1 VTTQTNHGPAGRAI
15 LFVCTGNTCRS
26 PMAEALCKRMLAD
39 RLGCDPADLPSRGF
53 TVSSAG
59 IAAWPGDEA
68 SPPAVTIAPEFGID
82 LSAHGSRPVN
92 PELLVTATDVVAV
105 TRAHAAALAARFPGV
120 GPTPVV
126 LGGET
131 DLNDPIGGDVE
142 DYRACARAIREH
154 LERLVPEW
162 TGS

>member
-1 VTTQTNHGPAGRAI
+1 
-15 LFVCTGNTCRS
+15 
-26 PMAEALCKRMLAD
+26 
-39 RLGCDPADLPSRGF
+39 
-53 TVSSAG
+53 
-59 IAAWPGDEA
+59 
-68 SPPAVTIAPEFGID
+68 
-82 LSAHGSRPVN
+82 
-92 PELLVTATDVVAV
+92 
-105 TRAHAAALAARFPGV
+105 
-120 GPTPVV
+120 V